1 MKFLSRR
8 MVRQK
13 VNGNGIRSA
22 GNPDEEPV
30 LSRFP
35 VCPPVLVGIQGGNSR
50 KAVNKQ
56 QDLPLYSNACSDHP
70 ASNGAINAS
79 AFESSHL
86 AALGRAGLDA
96 VKSRPEQEISAEVV
110 DDSSHHLTDPV
121 FRSKNGL
128 QASFPLK
135 LQRILDK
142 FEAESNID
150 VLSWQPHGRAFIV
163 HDSDR
168 FVNEVLPVYFN
179 QTKYSS
185 FQRQCHMYNFTR
197 ITHAGSDKGAYF
209 NVNFQRGRPEL
220 SMKMQR
226 TRVNGN
232 GTRRPGNPDQE
243 PDLCAMPPLPAI
255 EPGTTIEIPLDFPSA
270 VALTGLVAVGE
281 GNTSGSTSGD
291 ED

>member
-8 MVRQK
+8 MQRQK
-13 VNGNGIRSA
+13 VNGNGIRAA

-35 VCPPVLVGIQGGNSR
+35 VCPPVLVGMQGGKSN
-50 KAVNKQ
+50 KAVYKR
-56 QDLPLYSNACSDHP
+56 QDLPLYSNGSSDHRT
-70 ASNGAINAS
+70 SNGAINS
-79 AFESSHL
+79 GAFETGRFAS
-86 AALGRAGLDA
+86 LGRASPDA
-96 VKSRPEQEISAEVV
+96 VKNHSEQEITFEVV
-110 DDSSHHLTDPV
+110 DSSHNITDPV
-121 FRSKNGL
+121 FRVKSGL

-142 FEAESNID
+142 LEADGIID

-163 HDSDR
+163 HDAER

-197 ITHAGSDKGAYF
+197 ITHAGPDKGAYF

-226 TRVNGN
+226 TRVNGK
-232 GTRRPGNPDQE
+232 GTRQPGNPDKE
-243 PDLCAMPPLPAI
+243 PDLFAMPPLPAI
-255 EPGTTIEIPLDFPSA
+255 KPGTAIEIPLDSTTA
-270 VALTGLVAVGE
+270 ARQSGLAAAGE
-281 GNTSGSTSGD
+281 GNTSGSASGD